1 MFGRHAQTQPCMH
14 WERCPVVPKFGAAGI
29 VASEGPG
36 AVRCVIAAGW
46 PSMME
51 PVVSWSNQEFWRSQV
66 WRSTKSTIHNVFFHM
81 YEKRMFHAVKNAFLD
96 LVHGTFTWFHMPCV
110 YACLRFE
117 QAPGLVVG
125 SCRLRHPGPLLVR
138 LLLVVL
144 DIDVHEFSSRNGM
157 LYDLVVFPGPFPR
170 VLDHVLR
177 KAGSCFSSCV
187 HTRAS
192 WAPEHDHITLS

>member
-1 MFGRHAQTQPCMH
+1 
-14 WERCPVVPKFGAAGI
+14 
-29 VASEGPG
+29 
-36 AVRCVIAAGW
+36 
-46 PSMME
+46 
-51 PVVSWSNQEFWRSQV
+51 
-66 WRSTKSTIHNVFFHM
+66 
-81 YEKRMFHAVKNAFLD
+81 
-96 LVHGTFTWFHMPCV
+96 MPCV

-192 WAPEHDHITLS
+192 WAPEHDHITLSSAGVGTSSQKYFSLSCRFDTLLSRLVEIFLFSTHCFTFISTRSKFPPDSRNNFLSSAPELSPI